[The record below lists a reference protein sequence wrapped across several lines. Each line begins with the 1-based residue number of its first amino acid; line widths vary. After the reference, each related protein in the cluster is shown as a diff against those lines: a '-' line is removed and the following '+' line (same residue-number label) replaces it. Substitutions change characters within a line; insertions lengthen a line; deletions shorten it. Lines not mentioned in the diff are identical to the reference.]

1 MAAQDVVLS
10 FAALLFELIIE
21 RSPTWKAWHWNH
33 KVTAAISNEP
43 FDFAFIVPL
52 ARAAVSITDN
62 MVGQH
67 RTEPLG
73 SLTFAI
79 RHDFS
84 DQTPIVVIQN

>member
-10 FAALLFELIIE
+10 FAALFFEIIIE
-21 RSPTWKAWHWNH
+21 CSPIWKAWHWNH

-43 FDFAFIVPL
+43 FDFSFIVPL
-52 ARAAVSITDN
+52 ARAAVSISDN
-62 MVGQH
+62 ILGQH
-67 RTEPLG
+67 HTEPLG

-84 DQTPIVVIQN
+84 DQKPVAVRQN